1 MEIATTASRMREL
14 SDAAR
19 AADRRIGLVPTMG
32 ALHDGHLA
40 LARRAAA
47 ECDDV
52 VLSIYV
58 NPLQFGPRED
68 FAGYPRDRERDTA
81 LAREA
86 GVTVLFIPDEGEIH
100 RPGHRTFVEVERMPD
115 VLCGRSRPGHFRG
128 VTTVVHKLLAIVRP
142 ATAYFGE
149 KDAQQL
155 RIIRRMAHDLHDGTE
170 IIGCPT
176 VREPDGLALS
186 SRNVYLTPE
195 ERRAAPV
202 LHRVLSEAAAAVD
215 RGETDVGALVRATRA
230 RIEAEPLAR
239 IDYVEAV
246 DDEELTP
253 VSAVDRPVLLAL
265 AVRFGR
271 ARLIDNIVLQP
282 RR

>member
-1 MEIATTASRMREL
+1 
-14 SDAAR
+14 
-19 AADRRIGLVPTMG
+19 
-32 ALHDGHLA
+32 
-40 LARRAAA
+40 
-47 ECDDV
+47 
-52 VLSIYV
+52 
-58 NPLQFGPRED
+58 
-68 FAGYPRDRERDTA
+68 
-81 LAREA
+81 
-86 GVTVLFIPDEGEIH
+86 
-100 RPGHRTFVEVERMPD
+100 
-115 VLCGRSRPGHFRG
+115 
-128 VTTVVHKLLAIVRP
+128 
-142 ATAYFGE
+142 
-149 KDAQQL
+149 
-155 RIIRRMAHDLHDGTE
+155 
-170 IIGCPT
+170 